1 MMRRIDALTIGQK
14 VEIIQQTIPTFTV
27 DKAMACTMIELND
40 LLNKVVTYS
49 HAKEDLE
56 LMVKAQGY

>member
-1 MMRRIDALTIGQK
+1 MRRVDTLTIGQK
-14 VEIIQQTIPTFTV
+14 VDIIQQTIPTFTV
-27 DKAMACTMIELND
+27 DKAMDCTIIELND

-56 LMVKAQGY
+56 LMVMTQGY

>member
-1 MMRRIDALTIGQK
+1 MRRIDTLTIGQK
-14 VEIIQQTIPTFTV
+14 IEIIQQTIPTFTI

-56 LMVKAQGY
+56 LMVMTQGY

>member
-1 MMRRIDALTIGQK
+1 MRRVDTLTIGQK
-14 VEIIQQTIPTFTV
+14 VDIIQQTIPTFTV
-27 DKAMACTMIELND
+27 DKAMDCTMIELND

-56 LMVKAQGY
+56 LMVMTQGY

>member
-1 MMRRIDALTIGQK
+1 MRSVDTLTIGQK
-14 VEIIQQTIPTFTV
+14 IEIIQQTIPTFTV

-40 LLNKVVTYS
+40 LLNKVVAYS

-56 LMVKAQGY
+56 LMIIVQGY

>member
-1 MMRRIDALTIGQK
+1 MRKVDTLTIGQK
-14 VEIIQQTIPTFTV
+14 VDIIQQIIPTFTV
-27 DKAMACTMIELND
+27 DKAMDCTMIELND

-56 LMVKAQGY
+56 LMVITQGY

>member
-1 MMRRIDALTIGQK
+1 MRRVDTLTIGQK

-27 DKAMACTMIELND
+27 DKAMDCTMIELND

-56 LMVKAQGY
+56 LMVMTQGY

>member
-1 MMRRIDALTIGQK
+1 MKRVDTLTIGQK
-14 VEIIQQTIPTFTV
+14 VEIIQRTIPTFTV

-40 LLNKVVTYS
+40 LLNKVVAYS

-56 LMVKAQGY
+56 LMVIVQGY

>member
-1 MMRRIDALTIGQK
+1 MKRVDTLTIGQK

-27 DKAMACTMIELND
+27 DKAIDCTMIELND
-40 LLNKVVTYS
+40 LLNKVVAYS

-56 LMVKAQGY
+56 LMVITQGY

>member
-1 MMRRIDALTIGQK
+1 MKRVDILTIGQK

-27 DKAMACTMIELND
+27 DKAMDCTMIELND

-56 LMVKAQGY
+56 LMVMTQGY

>member
-1 MMRRIDALTIGQK
+1 MRRIDTLTIGQK
-14 VEIIQQTIPTFTV
+14 VEIIQQTIPTFTT
-27 DKAMACTMIELND
+27 DKAMNCTMIELND

-56 LMVKAQGY
+56 SMVIAQGY